1 MLKISIITVS
11 FNSELTIRDTFESVL
26 NQTYPEIEY
35 LVIDGNSTD
44 KTVAIIKEYE
54 SNFAGRMHWVSEPD
68 SGLYHAMNKGIQM
81 ATGDIIGIINSDDL
95 YSHKSVIEEIIQI
108 FYNDKSLSAVYA
120 DLIFVSQDTLKVERK
135 WIVGKQKSFKSGWHP
150 AHPSF
155 FTKNEVY
162 QKYGLFNLKYKL
174 AADFE
179 LMLRFIEKFNVK
191 TFYLNSYVVKMRIGG
206 ASTKGLK
213 NIFYQNLECI
223 DAFKINGIKIN
234 SIIYLFSR
242 LIPKL
247 FQKEIMKR

>member
-26 NQTYPEIEY
+26 NQTYQEIEY

-44 KTVAIIKEYE
+44 NTVSIIKEYE
-54 SNFAGRMHWVSEPD
+54 LKFAGRMHWVSESD
-68 SGLYHAMNKGIQM
+68 SGLYDAMNKGVQM
-81 ATGDIIGIINSDDL
+81 AKSDVIGILNSDDL
-95 YSHKSVIEEIIQI
+95 YSHKSVIEEIMQI
-108 FYNDKSLSAVYA
+108 FNNDKSLNAVYA
-120 DLIFVSQDTLKVERK
+120 DLIFVSQDTLEAERK

-155 FTKNEVY
+155 FAKNEVY

-179 LMLRFIEKFNVK
+179 LMLRFIEKYNINIY
-191 TFYLNSYVVKMRIGG
+191 YLNSYVVIMRLGG

-213 NIFYQNLECI
+213 NIFHQNLECI

-234 SIIYLFSR
+234 PIIYLFSR

-247 FQKEIMKR
+247 FQKKLKK